1 MKQIVLGITGA
12 SGAVYARRLAQT
24 LLGSDCGVHAV
35 VSRHGA
41 GMLRLELGAGA
52 LTARDFLGQDHPH
65 LQFHDVDDLTDALAS
80 GSVPTDGMAVCPCSA
95 NTLAAIAAGLAGNL
109 ITRAAHVHL
118 KQRRRLVLVPR
129 EMPVSAIELDNQ
141 ARLARAGA
149 VIAPAC
155 PGFYLHPKT
164 LDDLIDFVV
173 ARVADCLDVPH
184 DLDVQYRPERSP

>member
-12 SGAVYARRLAQT
+12 SGACYARRLT
-24 LLGSDCGVHAV
+24 EVLLAGGCGVHV
-35 VSRHGA
+35 IVSDHGRR
-41 GMLRLELGAGA
+41 MLQRELGIQRVEAEA
-52 LTARDFLGQDHPH
+52 LVGRDDERLA
-65 LQFHDVDDLTDALAS
+65 LHDFADVSDPLSS

-129 EMPVSAIELDNQ
+129 EMPVSTIELDNQ
-141 ARLARAGA
+141 LRLSRAGA

-155 PGFYLHPKT
+155 PGFYLGPKA
-164 LDDLIDFVV
+164 LDDLVDFVA
-173 ARVADCLDVPH
+173 ARVAECLGVRH
-184 DLDVQYRPERSP
+184 DLDVRYRP